1 MRTSSPPSSAHSTDT
16 DVDDADHR
24 LSELIVEFSMEVE
37 DAMSVVLHTSFYR
50 FENKSRLLS
59 TFSRILKSVTGLPP
73 ERALQS
79 LAAVRNSL
87 KELNQIEEDVRESTI
102 RKDFGVTKHMLQEK
116 EKIFQE
122 ILDEKTLEGEVSGL
136 TK

>member
-1 MRTSSPPSSAHSTDT
+1 
-16 DVDDADHR
+16 
-24 LSELIVEFSMEVE
+24 MEVE
-37 DAMSVVLHTSFYR
+37 DAMNVVLHTSFYR

-59 TFSRILKSVTGLPP
+59 TFSRILKSATGLPP

-79 LAAVRNSL
+79 LIAVRNSL
-87 KELNQIEEDVRESTI
+87 KELDKIEQDVRESTI
-102 RKDFGVTKHMLQEK
+102 RKDYGITKHMLEEK